1 MNGEGQ
7 GADAGASSE
16 RRATLLEEIRLA
28 LGFLTI
34 LPVMDSAP
42 SAGETVAASF
52 AWFPLIGFAIGL
64 ALCIEDWFLGIR
76 LGLTIRSVIDVL
88 SLTLL
93 TGAIHLDAL
102 ADTADALGARSDPT
116 RALEIMHDSRIG
128 SYGALALIFD
138 LTFKFI
144 ALATLAGWRRY
155 AALFLVPGLAR
166 WAMVSVTQGIDYVR
180 PSGAGTAFVNSE
192 SGSTMLKAGVTVAIA
207 LVLVLSPRA
216 IVATLLALV
225 VPALMRLFYARWI
238 GGVTGDMIG
247 ACGEIVEVI
256 AFVVMAS

>member
-1 MNGEGQ
+1 MNGGEQ
-7 GADAGASSE
+7 GADVGAAE
-16 RRATLLEEIRLA
+16 RRASLFDELRLA

-42 SAGETVAASF
+42 VAEETVAASF
-52 AWFPLIGFAIGL
+52 AWFPLVGFAIGL
-64 ALCIEDWFLGIR
+64 ALCLEDWFLGIR

-93 TGAIHLDAL
+93 TGAIHVDAL
-102 ADTADALGARSDPT
+102 ADTADALGARSDRT
-116 RALEIMHDSRIG
+116 RALEIMRDSRIG
-128 SYGALALIFD
+128 TYGALALIFD
-138 LTFKFI
+138 LTLKFI

-155 AALFLVPGLAR
+155 AALFIAPGLAR
-166 WAMVSVTQGIDYVR
+166 WAMVSVTQGIDYLR
-180 PSGAGTAFVNSE
+180 PSGAGAALVGSE
-192 SGSTMLKAGVTVAIA
+192 SGGRMLKAGVTVAVA
-207 LVLVLSPRA
+207 LALVLSPRT

-247 ACGEIVEVI
+247 ACGELVEVI